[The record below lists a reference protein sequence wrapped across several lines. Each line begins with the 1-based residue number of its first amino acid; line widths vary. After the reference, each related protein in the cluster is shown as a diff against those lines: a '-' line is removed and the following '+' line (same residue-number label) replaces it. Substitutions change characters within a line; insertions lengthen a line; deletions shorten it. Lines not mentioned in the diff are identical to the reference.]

1 MSAPRLFFAAMPP
14 ATVRLAIEAAARKHG
29 VLDALGSRLF
39 AAYNW
44 HQSLSERIFDPT
56 AAQVEQL
63 RAVGAAVQ
71 AHAATVTYTRIDSA
85 ANLSG
90 RIHVT
95 LRAGS
100 TAAFKPL
107 LGAVQ
112 QALQQAGQGAIA
124 TGVTPHVT
132 LSYAAPAL
140 LPTVRLPEPLRWTMD
155 ELLLVLGHGRG
166 RDYRYDVLGRWPLL
180 PERDPPPT
188 QMGLF

>member
-1 MSAPRLFFAAMPP
+1 MFFAAMPP
-14 ATVRLAIEAAARKHG
+14 PAVRMAIEEAAHAHG
-29 VLDALGSRLF
+29 LVDALGRSLF
-39 AAYNW
+39 APGNW
-44 HQSLSERIFDPT
+44 HQSLSERIFAPND
-56 AAQVEQL
+56 AQIDQL

-71 AHAATVTYTRIDSA
+71 AHACTVAYTRIDSA

-100 TAAFKPL
+100 NTAFKPL

-112 QALQQAGQGAIA
+112 QQLQLAGHGAIA

-132 LSYAAPAL
+132 LSYDAPAL
-140 LPTVRLPEPLRWTMD
+140 LPTVRLPEPLRWSID
-155 ELLLVLGHGRG
+155 ELLLVVGHGRP
-166 RDYRYDVLGRWPLL
+166 YRYDVLGRWPLL

>member
-1 MSAPRLFFAAMPP
+1 MFFAAMPP
-14 ATVRLAIEAAARKHG
+14 PAVRMAIEAAAREYG
-29 VLDALGSRLF
+29 VLDALGRSLF
-39 AAYNW
+39 APDNW
-44 HQSLSERIFDPT
+44 HQSLSERIFTPGP
-56 AAQVEQL
+56 AQVEQL
-63 RAVGAAVQ
+63 RRVGASVQ
-71 AHAATVTYTRIDSA
+71 AHATSVTYTRIDSA

-100 TAAFKPL
+100 DTAFKPL

-132 LSYAAPAL
+132 LSYDAPAV
-140 LPTVRLPEPLRWTMD
+140 LPTVRLPAPVRWSID
-155 ELLLVLGHGRG
+155 ELLLVVGHGRG
-166 RDYRYDVLGRWPLL
+166 DAYRYDVLGRWPLL
-180 PERDPPPT
+180 PERDPPPI

>member
-1 MSAPRLFFAAMPP
+1 MFFAAMPP
-14 ATVRLAIEAAARKHG
+14 ATVRMAIEAAAREQG
-29 VLDALGSRLF
+29 VLDALGRSVF
-39 AAYNW
+39 APGNW

-56 AAQVEQL
+56 DAQVEQL
-63 RAVGAAVQ
+63 RDVGSAVQ
-71 AHAATVTYTRIDSA
+71 TYACSVSYTRIDSA

-100 TAAFKPL
+100 NTVFKSL
-107 LGAVQ
+107 LGAMQ

-132 LSYAAPAL
+132 LSHDAPAL
-140 LPTVRLPEPLRWTMD
+140 LPTVRLPEPLRWTID
-155 ELLLVLGHGRG
+155 ELLLVVGHGRP
-166 RDYRYDVLGRWPLL
+166 YRYDVLERWPLL
-180 PERDPPPT
+180 PERDPQPT

>member
-1 MSAPRLFFAAMPP
+1 MFFAAMPP
-14 ATVRLAIEAAARKHG
+14 PAVRMAIEEAAHAHG
-29 VLDALGSRLF
+29 LVDALGRSLF
-39 AAYNW
+39 APGNW
-44 HQSLSERIFDPT
+44 HQSLSERIFAPND
-56 AAQVEQL
+56 AQIDQL

-71 AHAATVTYTRIDSA
+71 AHACTVAYTRIDSA

-100 TAAFKPL
+100 NTAFKPL

-112 QALQQAGQGAIA
+112 QQLQLAGHGAIA

-132 LSYAAPAL
+132 LSYDAPAL
-140 LPTVRLPEPLRWTMD
+140 LPTVRLPEPVRWSID
-155 ELLLVLGHGRG
+155 ELLLVIGHGHG
-166 RDYRYDVLGRWPLL
+166 DAYRYDVLGRWPLL

>member
-1 MSAPRLFFAAMPP
+1 MFFAAMPP
-14 ATVRLAIEAAARKHG
+14 PPVRMAIEAAASEHG
-29 VLDALGSRLF
+29 VLDALGRSLF
-39 AAYNW
+39 APGNW

-63 RAVGAAVQ
+63 RDVGAAVQ
-71 AHAATVTYTRIDSA
+71 ASACSVSYTRIDSA

-100 TAAFKPL
+100 NTAFKPL
-107 LGAVQ
+107 LGTVQ

-140 LPTVRLPEPLRWTMD
+140 LPTVRLPAPIRWTID
-155 ELLLVLGHGRG
+155 ELLLVVGHGRP
-166 RDYRYDVLGRWPLL
+166 YRYDVLGRWPLL